1 MAPYSDADRALRLG
15 DRFRAKR
22 EQLERFSTRKSRPE
36 SGLDCLIFSFE
47 SGWGARWKR
56 RSAPCQ
62 GRWCGV
68 SHPLGSSQGPR
79 HSPTV
84 GSTAGSCLSGTRYL
98 YTHHCRGTLQ
108 LSFGSFRFSNSRHGR
123 ALGSVGHAQWR
134 RRSAPCRRRTCGVS
148 LGPLPSE
155 QGTT

>member
-1 MAPYSDADRALRLG
+1 MFA
-15 DRFRAKR
+15 
-22 EQLERFSTRKSRPE
+22 
-36 SGLDCLIFSFE
+36 LDCLIFSFE

-108 LSFGSFRFSNSRHGR
+108 LSFGSFRFFELPSWSGIGIGWARTMD
-123 ALGSVGHAQWR
+123 AKK
-134 RRSAPCRRRTCGVS
+134 RSMPTPDVRGVS
-148 LGPLPSE
+148 GTASE
-155 QGTT
+155 RTGNNLSSFALESQGRNLVLTVLHVP